1 MIHTPARIAHDLL
14 KLLSI
19 PNVKN
24 ENIFFEVLV
33 MCNHLLSISLTPSRA
48 YNPCWLEHF
57 IISICTYK
65 VRILISGFRIVIHEW
80 RFAFYLQIVN
90 LFGWKTFINRITICF
105 KFRIWSKTM
114 YGVNYLNGVVSV
126 SAYAGFQGR

>member
-1 MIHTPARIAHDLL
+1 MTQTPARIANDLF
-14 KLLSI
+14 KFLSI
-19 PNVKN
+19 SNVKN

-33 MCNHLLSISLTPSRA
+33 MCNHLLPISLTPSRA

-57 IISICTYK
+57 LISICTYK

-90 LFGWKTFINRITICF
+90 FFGCKIFINRITICF
-105 KFRIWSKTM
+105 KFQIWSKTM
-114 YGVNYLNGVVSV
+114 YGVNYLNGFVSV
-126 SAYAGFQGR
+126 SSYAGFQWR